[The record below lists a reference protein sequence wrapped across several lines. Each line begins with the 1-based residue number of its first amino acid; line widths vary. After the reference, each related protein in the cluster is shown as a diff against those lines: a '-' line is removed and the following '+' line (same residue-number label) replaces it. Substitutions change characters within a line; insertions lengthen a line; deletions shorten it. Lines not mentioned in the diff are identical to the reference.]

1 MIREEIKRRAELY
14 SALAEGKTI
23 QFKQENGEWTDL
35 KTDLMCGI
43 AGSFRYR
50 IKPELK
56 YRPFKTKE
64 ECWIEMHK
72 HPDLGWVKRN
82 VTGEYMQVIRI
93 YGYKTG
99 LIFNLS
105 YNSPAYYSPQM
116 MLSNYTFTD
125 GTLFGIKE
133 E

>member
-1 MIREEIKRRAELY
+1 MEREEIKVYFPYLKAFAE
-14 SALAEGKTI
+14 AKEI
-23 QFKQENGEWTDL
+23 QCDISGEWRDTEVISL
-35 KTDLMCGI
+35 SIGVEH
-43 AGSFRYR
+43 YR
-50 IKPELK
+50 IKPAPK